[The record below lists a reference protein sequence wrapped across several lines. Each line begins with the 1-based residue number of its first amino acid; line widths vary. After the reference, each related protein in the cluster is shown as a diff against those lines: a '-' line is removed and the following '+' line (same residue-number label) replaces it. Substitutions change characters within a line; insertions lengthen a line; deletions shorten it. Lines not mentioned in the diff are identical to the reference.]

1 MVVVE
6 YSNRRGEEI
15 FTSSA
20 GSLKC
25 HDILINLIPSKK
37 TYGQTIKRGD
47 DLVHGTIGTI
57 SCCNN
62 GLGSLEV
69 DILV

>member
-1 MVVVE
+1 MTGVE
-6 YSNRRGEEI
+6 YRNGTLEET
-15 FTSSA
+15 FASSTFI
-20 GSLKC
+20 LKC

-37 TYGQTIKRGD
+37 TYGQTIERGD
-47 DLVHGTIGTI
+47 NLLHGTIGTI